1 MFYTTLN
8 LAAIFISD
16 HKFESFHKAY
26 AGCPACWLN
35 LATIYESSR
44 YLAGI
49 SWDPMCSKHLREGLV
64 LCKRLSE
71 VYPQKI
77 ALVSSTEPLSINL
90 VNQPTYISLTSS
102 GRTIRIERCH
112 PCMTDQQ
119 HCPKPHP
126 VFPALLLTK
135 GFYSK
140 TSVIMKLLITK
151 PNICVCFVHD

>member
-35 LATIYESSR
+35 LATIYKSSR

-49 SWDPMCSKHLREGLV
+49 SWDPMCSKQLREGLV

-71 VYPQKI
+71 IYPQKI

-126 VFPALLLTK
+126 HPKQYSRHCYSQKAFTVRLLWLWN
-135 GFYSK
+135 SW
-140 TSVIMKLLITK
+140 
-151 PNICVCFVHD
+151 